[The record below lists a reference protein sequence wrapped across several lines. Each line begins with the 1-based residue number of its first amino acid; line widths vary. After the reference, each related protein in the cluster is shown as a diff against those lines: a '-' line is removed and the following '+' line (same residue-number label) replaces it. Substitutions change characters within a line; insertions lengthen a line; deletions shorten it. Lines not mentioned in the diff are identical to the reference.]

1 MVLTLVACAEPSAR
15 PAPAGPAAFAM
26 ASPDVAVLA
35 EGDGIQLQHQFHDS
49 AGVVITASEP
59 AFRSS
64 DTAVVRVS
72 ARGRVTAV
80 APGEAEVEAT
90 LGAVTARTR
99 VRVTRD
105 EGDTARIDAF
115 PTVEHQRIRG
125 WEASGQFGE
134 IDCNREAFSRYH
146 REMVDRIVN
155 ELGITRLRLSARSG
169 IESPVDLWPEFR
181 EGRMNYGTWRRT
193 WFVATNDNADPRVA
207 DPAKFQWG
215 YFDRVVDTVIVPV
228 RQALARR
235 GESLYVNLNFVD
247 FFLGAGSKAFPQM
260 KSPEEYAEL
269 IRVVFDHMQAKYG
282 FTPDGVELLLEP
294 ENSAYT
300 PADVGASLVAVARRL
315 REGGYT
321 PDFIG
326 PSTTKAGNAPAWWDA
341 VNAVPGARG
350 LLTEF
355 AYHKYGGLSR
365 PTLRAILMRAQR
377 DGVPT
382 AMLEHIGSG
391 FDGLYEDLTVANVS
405 TWEQFTLGYCGLRDN
420 PENGGV
426 YYQVNQT
433 NPAAPRINITTEA
446 RLLRQVFN
454 YVRPGAVR
462 LGAVSSRE
470 ALRALA
476 FRNATGGV
484 VVVARGATRA
494 PFVVHGLPA
503 GTYGVNYSA
512 RTGRFNVDLPDVVVA
527 DGVPVSLE
535 LPGDAALTI
544 YARRP

>member
-1 MVLTLVACAEPSAR
+1 MRNLVVGDDEGGVSFDLRAGEILGVAALEGQGQDLLFDYLAGERRPSGGGEMLVAGKPFSPRHPYEAIR
-15 PAPAGPAAFAM
+15 AG
-26 ASPDVAVLA
+26 
-35 EGDGIQLQHQFHDS
+35 
-49 AGVVITASEP
+49 
-59 AFRSS
+59 
-64 DTAVVRVS
+64 
-72 ARGRVTAV
+72 
-80 APGEAEVEAT
+80 
-90 LGAVTARTR
+90 
-99 VRVTRD
+99 
-105 EGDTARIDAF
+105 
-115 PTVEHQRIRG
+115 
-125 WEASGQFGE
+125 
-134 IDCNREAFSRYH
+134 
-146 REMVDRIVN
+146 
-155 ELGITRLRLSARSG
+155 
-169 IESPVDLWPEFR
+169 
-181 EGRMNYGTWRRT
+181 
-193 WFVATNDNADPRVA
+193 FVATNDNADPHVA
-207 DPAKFQWG
+207 DPTKFQWG

-247 FFLGAGSKAFPQM
+247 FFLGAGRKAFPQM

-269 IRVVFDHMQAKYG
+269 IRAVFDHMQEKYG

-326 PSTTKAGNAPAWWDA
+326 PSTTKTGNAPAWWDA

-365 PTLRAILMRAQR
+365 PALRAILMRARR

-382 AMLEHIGSG
+382 GMLEHIGSG

-405 TWEQFTLGYCGLRDN
+405 TWEQFTLGYCGMRDN
-420 PENGGV
+420 PDNDGV

-433 NPAAPRINITTEA
+433 NPAAPRINITTES
-446 RLLRQVFN
+446 RLMRQVFN

-462 LGAVSSRE
+462 IGAASSHD

-476 FRNATGGV
+476 FRRPTGGV
-484 VVVARGATRA
+484 IVVARGVTKGR
-494 PFVVHGLPA
+494 FIVRGLPA
-503 GTYGVNYSA
+503 GAYGVNYS
-512 RTGRFNVDLPDVVVA
+512 TKKGRYNVDLPDVLVNE
-527 DGVPVSLE
+527 GVPLSLE

-544 YARRP
+544 YARQP